1 LLCAGIELAASEED
15 DEEDGEGEE
24 MAAERVLFMHI
35 RRALIDVTSSKSIST
50 YFETFG
56 RLARDYNGRESI
68 VIVLRSAQEAVARMF
83 KGMKG

>member
-24 MAAERVLFMHI
+24 MAEERVLFMHI

-50 YFETFG
+50 YFEMFG
-56 RLARDYNGRESI
+56 RFVRDCNGVDE
-68 VIVLRSAQEAVARMF
+68 
-83 KGMKG
+83 